1 MRAPRRCQPGENP
14 GIPPYSGRAGAVYWR
29 LAFRRAERRVG
40 IQGVIRALS
49 KLGLLAVLSLVGACA
64 TFEPVDAHRRHH
76 AQPAPAAPKPS
87 PQDLA
92 FAQFVKDFR
101 ATALG
106 AGITP
111 ATYAAAMDGLK
122 RNDRVEALTQTQPEF
137 VKQVWTYLDTA
148 ASPRRVS
155 DGQAAMAAQSA
166 ALANIE
172 AKYGVPKEILVSI
185 WGNETDFG
193 RELGSFNIFEA
204 LATLAYDGK
213 RTDWARSELLAAL
226 KMLQQEHLDAKD
238 MVASWAGAFG
248 QLQML
253 PSTFLKSAVDG
264 DGDGKRDL
272 WHSAPDAL
280 ASAAVEVSN
289 DGWQHGRTWGYEIKL
304 PANFAYELADGDSA
318 KPVADWSKLG
328 VTTATGF
335 ALPANSEAGAIYLP
349 AGARGPAF
357 LTFGN
362 FKVILKYNNAASYAL
377 AVCYLADLLAGR
389 PAIVAAWPRDEAPLS
404 QDERTALQA
413 ALIKLGYN
421 PGKIDGIIGHDG
433 KAALRLWQK
442 AHNLPADGFPTMAV
456 LAQILTEAKQKGS

>member
-1 MRAPRRCQPGENP
+1 M
-14 GIPPYSGRAGAVYWR
+14 IKTVFR
-29 LAFRRAERRVG
+29 LG
-40 IQGVIRALS
+40 GLAL
-49 KLGLLAVLSLVGACA
+49 LSLAGACA
-64 TFEPVDAHRRHH
+64 TAVPVDAHHVPH
-76 AQPAPAAPKPS
+76 AETVPAKPALS
-87 PQDLA
+87 PQDIK
-92 FAQFVKDFR
+92 FALFVKDFR
-101 ATALG
+101 DSALA
-106 AGITP
+106 AGIAP
-111 ATYAAAMDGLK
+111 ATYDLAMAGIR
-122 RNDRVEALTQTQPEF
+122 RNDRVEALTQVQPEF

-155 DGQAAMAAQSA
+155 DGQAAMAGQAG
-166 ALANIE
+166 ALASAE

-193 RELGSFNIFEA
+193 RDLGSFNIFEA

-213 RTDWARSELLAAL
+213 RTVWARGELLAAL
-226 KMLQQEHLDAKD
+226 QMMQQERLDPKQ

-289 DGWQHGRTWGYEIKL
+289 DGWQRGRAWGYEIKL
-304 PANFAYELADGDSA
+304 PAGFAYELADGDTA
-318 KPVADWSKLG
+318 KPVADWTKLG
-328 VTTATGF
+328 IARADGA
-335 ALPANSEAGAIYLP
+335 ALPPNGEAGAIYLP

-389 PAIVAAWPRDEAPLS
+389 PAIAASWPRDEAPLS
-404 QDERTALQA
+404 LDERTALQV
-413 ALIKLGYN
+413 ALTQLGYN

-442 AHNLPADGFPTMAV
+442 AHDLPADGFATMAV
-456 LAQILTEAKQKGS
+456 LAQVLIEAKQKAL

>member
-1 MRAPRRCQPGENP
+1 MRTGLQVC
-14 GIPPYSGRAGAVYWR
+14 V
-29 LAFRRAERRVG
+29 V
-40 IQGVIRALS
+40 AL
-49 KLGLLAVLSLVGACA
+49 LVGACPTPA
-64 TFEPVDAHRRHH
+64 PVDAHRARH
-76 AQPAPAAPKPS
+76 AAEAPPKPKLS
-87 PQDLA
+87 PQDVK
-92 FAQFVKDFR
+92 FNQFVVDFR
-101 ATALG
+101 ITALA

-111 ATYAAAMDGLK
+111 ATYDTAMSGIH
-122 RNDRVEALTQTQPEF
+122 RSDRVEALTETQPEF

-148 ASPRRVS
+148 VSPHRVS
-155 DGQAAMAAQSA
+155 DGQAAMASQAA
-166 ALANIE
+166 ALATIE
-172 AKYGVPKEILVSI
+172 TKYGVPKEILVSI

-193 RELGSFNIFEA
+193 SELGSFNIFQA

-213 RTDWARSELLAAL
+213 RTDWARGELLAAL
-226 KMLQQEHLDAKD
+226 KMMQQERLSPSQ
-238 MVASWAGAFG
+238 MVSSWAGAFG

-280 ASAAVEVSN
+280 ASAAMEVSN
-289 DGWQHGRTWGYEIKL
+289 DGWQRGRTWGYEVKL

-318 KPVADWSKLG
+318 KAVTDWSKLG
-328 VTTATGF
+328 VTTATGT
-335 ALPANSEAGAIYLP
+335 ALPANTEAGAIYLP

-357 LTFGN
+357 VTFGN

-389 PAIVAAWPRDEAPLS
+389 PAIVASWPRDEEPLS
-404 QDERTALQA
+404 HDERVALQNG
-413 ALIKLGYN
+413 LTQLGFN

-442 AHNLPADGFPTMAV
+442 AHNEPADGFPTMAV
-456 LAQILTEAKQKGS
+456 LAQVLTEAKRKAL

>member
-1 MRAPRRCQPGENP
+1 MRTGLQVC
-14 GIPPYSGRAGAVYWR
+14 V
-29 LAFRRAERRVG
+29 V
-40 IQGVIRALS
+40 AL
-49 KLGLLAVLSLVGACA
+49 LVGACA
-64 TFEPVDAHRRHH
+64 TPAPVDAHRARH
-76 AQPAPAAPKPS
+76 AAEAPPKPKLS
-87 PQDLA
+87 PQDVK
-92 FAQFVKDFR
+92 FNQFVVDFR
-101 ATALG
+101 ITALA

-111 ATYAAAMDGLK
+111 ATYDTAMSGIH
-122 RNDRVEALTQTQPEF
+122 RSDRVEALTETQPEF

-148 ASPRRVS
+148 VSPHRVS
-155 DGQAAMAAQSA
+155 DGQAAMASQAA
-166 ALANIE
+166 ALATIE
-172 AKYGVPKEILVSI
+172 TKYGVPKEILVSI

-193 RELGSFNIFEA
+193 SELGSFNIFQA

-213 RTDWARSELLAAL
+213 RTDWARGELLAAL
-226 KMLQQEHLDAKD
+226 KMMQQERLSPSQ
-238 MVASWAGAFG
+238 MVSSWAGAFG

-280 ASAAVEVSN
+280 ASAAMEVSN
-289 DGWQHGRTWGYEIKL
+289 DGWQRGRTWGYEVKL

-318 KPVADWSKLG
+318 KAVTDWSKLG
-328 VTTATGF
+328 VTTATGT
-335 ALPANSEAGAIYLP
+335 ALPANTEAGAIYLP

-357 LTFGN
+357 VTFGN

-389 PAIVAAWPRDEAPLS
+389 PAIVASWPRDEEPLS
-404 QDERTALQA
+404 HDERVALQNG
-413 ALIKLGYN
+413 LTQLGFN

-442 AHNLPADGFPTMAV
+442 AHNEPADGFPTMAV
-456 LAQILTEAKQKGS
+456 LAQVLTEAKRKAL